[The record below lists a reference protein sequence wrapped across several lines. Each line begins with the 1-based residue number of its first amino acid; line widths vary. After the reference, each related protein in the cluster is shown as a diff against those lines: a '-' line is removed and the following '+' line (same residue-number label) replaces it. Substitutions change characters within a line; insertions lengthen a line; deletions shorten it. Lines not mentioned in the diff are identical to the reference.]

1 MFKFSEI
8 LCLVHYFVR
17 KVIKNAQNNEDI
29 ILINCI
35 FEVRIN
41 VNK

>member
-1 MFKFSEI
+1 MIADVFI
-8 LCLVHYFVR
+8 WR
-17 KVIKNAQNNEDI
+17 KVIKNGYNKVNI

-41 VNK
+41 ANK